1 MPHDTMTFV
10 HFAVDVRKMP
20 LEGRGQVVLE
30 NARLEL
36 CWGLTVKVE
45 YAGGKQS

>member
-1 MPHDTMTFV
+1 MPHEAKTFV
-10 HFAVDVRKMP
+10 QFALDIRKMP
-20 LEGRGQVVLE
+20 LEGRGPVVLE